1 MAFVQIW
8 RKSLVGRR
16 PSVYGLSMSRLLAL
30 MLFAGW
36 LCLGRFILRVDVRT
50 CDLRASSIVGLLVAP
65 IFPVCEGM
73 I

>member
-30 MLFAGW
+30 MLFAGG

-50 CDLRASSIVGLLVAP
+50 CDLRASSSLACSWLPYFRFVRG
-65 IFPVCEGM
+65 
-73 I
+73 